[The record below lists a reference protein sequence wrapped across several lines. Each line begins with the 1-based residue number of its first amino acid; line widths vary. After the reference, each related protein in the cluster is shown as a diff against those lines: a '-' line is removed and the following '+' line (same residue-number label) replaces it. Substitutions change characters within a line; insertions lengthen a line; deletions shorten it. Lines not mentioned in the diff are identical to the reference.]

1 MNPLLTLLII
11 FLCMFDGPIMASEL
25 IKITRVDNR
34 DSIQL
39 YFSFDRPPLFN
50 ETANEKRINLIFP
63 QSKIAPD
70 LQIFEADDKI
80 VKILSQHKDGVYI
93 LSLFFRYKPQ
103 NYKFSKSADEK
114 IVLEVL
120 LGNRFS
126 KSYKNLAD
134 RLKGLTILDRN
145 SSDYSNPYVL
155 SPYSRDWI
163 SFFSKYESPLDLDI
177 PLQFSF
183 PPFPIIQLL
192 PAGKESNLQLLS
204 PEMFKL
210 ADKGLW
216 AQLAPL
222 ILKKLQTEP
231 DIVQQ
236 KLLALIYSEVLVR
249 GNDFE
254 EAFKQ
259 LHLLKE
265 KQPEEPIEDLIIYLL
280 ALTQA
285 IHADPHLADLEFKEL
300 EERIST
306 GNPLAPYLLNSQIE
320 TTLAT
325 SQYSRMNKLLLRD
338 DIGFPDQVKEIRAI
352 RQGDYWF
359 AIKQPVK
366 AYVAYNL
373 LSESVLLPTR
383 PYSLNRYCT
392 TLYNNKKF
400 EESAACYEQLSSLA
414 LSEDSLGLVK
424 YRLNMARLKFQNGTS
439 LVSDFTQ
446 IENAFSGSEAG
457 YRAALKKNDLFLL
470 QDNSRYNWA
479 LKQYEAISQKSILR
493 TVTEE
498 ALFKQALIYTLL
510 GQSDK
515 SIALLQKLL
524 RDFRQG
530 DIKPTA
536 QALLIEVLP
545 GEIKRLVD
553 KKEYLKGLVLA
564 KQNKELFKKRW
575 IDSVY
580 LADIAEAY
588 QKIGIFDEAQ
598 QLYLYLI
605 EIVPIDKKEQFYLPM
620 IKASFNHG
628 NYSLVDDYAAQYTY
642 NYPRGSFSDEILL
655 LRLQALV
662 AEGRLAEAHR
672 ILPTPLPDHRG
683 IIRLAGSLFYRT
695 DNFKDCTRVYDIL
708 ADSNYSFSP
717 IDRIMYGESLFRTE
731 HFFQAEDMFLQ
742 VTRDNPFFNQ
752 SLYRLAE
759 LERRK
764 GKEKNG
770 LRFFRKIVE
779 TGRDDRWK
787 QYAEKELQFA
797 DAASRM

>member
-1 MNPLLTLLII
+1 
-11 FLCMFDGPIMASEL
+11 MFYD
-25 IKITRVDNR
+25 
-34 DSIQL
+34 
-39 YFSFDRPPLFN
+39 
-50 ETANEKRINLIFP
+50 TANEKRISLIFP
-63 QSKIAPD
+63 QSKNAPD
-70 LQIFEADDKI
+70 LQIFEADNKI
-80 VKILSQHKDGVYI
+80 VKILSQHKDGDYV
-93 LSLFFRYKPQ
+93 LSLFFRYRPQ
-103 NYKFSKSADEK
+103 KYTFSKSTDEK

-145 SSDYSNPYVL
+145 SSDYSNPYIL

-163 SFFSKYESPLDLDI
+163 SFFSKYESPVDLDI

-192 PAGKESNLQLLS
+192 PPGKKSNLQLLS

-210 ADKGLW
+210 ADQGLW

-222 ILKKLQTEP
+222 IIKKLQTEQ
-231 DIVQQ
+231 DTVQQ
-236 KLLALIYSEVLVR
+236 NILALIYAEVLSR
-249 GNDFE
+249 DNDFE

-259 LHLLKE
+259 LDLLKE
-265 KQPEEPIEDLIIYLL
+265 KQPEEPIENLARYLL
-280 ALTQA
+280 ALTSA
-285 IHADPHLADLEFKEL
+285 VHADPHFADIELKEL

-306 GNPLAPYLLNSQIE
+306 SNPLAPYLLNSQIE
-320 TTLAT
+320 TALAT

-338 DIGFPDQVKEIRAI
+338 DIGLPDQVKEIQAI
-352 RQGDYWF
+352 RQADYWF

-373 LSESVLLPTR
+373 LSESVLLPAK

-392 TLYNNKKF
+392 TLYNNKNYV
-400 EESAACYEQLSSLA
+400 ESAECYEQLSSLT

-424 YRLNMARLKFQNGTS
+424 YRLNMTRLKFQDGTS
-439 LVSDFTQ
+439 LVHDFTQ
-446 IENAFSGSEAG
+446 IENTFPDSEAG
-457 YRAALKKNDLFLL
+457 FRAALKKNDLFLL

-479 LKQYEAISQKSILR
+479 LKQYEAISQKSVLR
-493 TVTEE
+493 TITEE

-510 GQSDK
+510 GRSDR
-515 SIALLQKLL
+515 SIALLQKII
-524 RDFRQG
+524 RDFSQG
-530 DIKPTA
+530 DIKATA
-536 QALLIEVLP
+536 QALLIELLP

-553 KKEYLKGLVLA
+553 KKEYFEGLVLA
-564 KQNKELFKKRW
+564 KQNKELFKKKW

-580 LADIAEAY
+580 LVDIAEAY
-588 QKIGIFDEAQ
+588 QEIGIFDEAH

-628 NYSLVDDYAAQYTY
+628 NYSLVEDYAAQYTY

-662 AEGRLAEAHR
+662 AEGRLSEALR
-672 ILPTPLPDHRG
+672 VLPIPLPDHRG
-683 IIRLAGSLFYRT
+683 IIRLAASLFFRT
-695 DNFKDCTRVYDIL
+695 DNFKDCTRVYNIL
-708 ADSNYSFSP
+708 SESNYSFRP

-731 HFFQAEDMFLQ
+731 HFFQAEDIFSQ
-742 VTRDNPFFNQ
+742 VNRDNPFFNQ

-787 QYAEKELQFA
+787 QYAEKELRFT